1 MRTASAL
8 TATLTL
14 LALGLAGCSAPAST
28 VAGTTTDTGK
38 TPDTAPVASSTPTP
52 TPTPTVA
59 SEFGEQVKSTRGN
72 LVKQL
77 GQLAGTASS
86 TGADTV
92 TSRFAV
98 TDIVVDQPC
107 DSGYSESPQNGH
119 FLGIHLNVET
129 TPELADDAFP
139 TVSFSEYDWQAY
151 DADGKRL
158 NDPIGAAWSCLST
171 AQQLPV
177 DIGPGQSV
185 SGWIVLDVA
194 ATTGIVVLAPA
205 GSAVGWEWSY

>member
-52 TPTPTVA
+52 TPTVA
-59 SEFGEQVKSTRGN
+59 SEFGEQVKSSRGN

-77 GQLAGTASS
+77 GQLAGTSSS
-86 TGADTV
+86 TGADTE

-107 DSGYSESPQNGH
+107 DSDYPESAQNGH

-158 NDPIGAAWSCLST
+158 NDPIGTAWSCLST